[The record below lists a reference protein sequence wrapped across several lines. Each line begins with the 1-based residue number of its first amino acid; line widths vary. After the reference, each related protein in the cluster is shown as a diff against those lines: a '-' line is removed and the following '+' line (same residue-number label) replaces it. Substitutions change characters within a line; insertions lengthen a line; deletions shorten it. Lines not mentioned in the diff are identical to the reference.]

1 MSVTAITLP
10 RSTLAARTAQPADV
24 SAMVSIMGP
33 YIATGDLLP
42 RSAEDLRHDLERY
55 VVATDGDLVV
65 GMGALKPYSPDLAE
79 VIAVA
84 VRSSHQGAGAGRLV
98 VGLLIER
105 ARRLGI
111 HGIFALTRRPS
122 FFHRMGFQPADK
134 SLFPQKVWI
143 DCASC
148 PRQHACDEIAVH
160 VPDVASWRLPG

>member
-1 MSVTAITLP
+1 MTAAPLP
-10 RSTLAARTAQPADV
+10 HFGPATRSARPVDIP
-24 SAMVSIMGP
+24 AMVEIMVP

-42 RSAEDLRHDLERY
+42 RTEEDLRRDLERY
-55 VVATDGDLVV
+55 VVVTDRDMVV

-84 VRSSHQGAGAGRLV
+84 VHPSHQGSGVGRLV
-98 VGLLIER
+98 VRQLLER

-111 HGIFALTRRPS
+111 HEVFALTRRPF
-122 FFHRMGFQPADK
+122 FFHRMGFRPADK
-134 SLFPQKVWI
+134 SLFPQKVWW